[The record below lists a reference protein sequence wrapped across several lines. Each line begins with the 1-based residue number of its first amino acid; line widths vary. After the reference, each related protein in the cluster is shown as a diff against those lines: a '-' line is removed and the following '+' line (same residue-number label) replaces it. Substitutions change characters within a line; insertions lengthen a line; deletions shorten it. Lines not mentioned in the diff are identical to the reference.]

1 MAGKS
6 LGTLTIDLV
15 AKVGGFVSGMD
26 KAERASAKWSKQV
39 QDDVAK
45 SSAALAGIGA
55 AAIAAGLAVGASGFQ
70 LLKSTSRQIAE
81 TDRWAK
87 SLQLSTQE
95 LLAWQFAAEKAGVS
109 GDQMADIF
117 KDIGDKIG
125 DAVLNKSGE
134 AVDALNALG
143 LSAEKPRRALSTHAV
158 VLARLQCCLWAAENS
173 AGDCDSPGCRGGSNT
188 AGGAGIALCERAAP
202 LLPMGWL

>member
-70 LLKSTSRQIAE
+70 LLKSTSREGANKQVISSQA
-81 TDRWAK
+81 DSLIKISRIWAD
-87 SLQLSTQE
+87 
-95 LLAWQFAAEKAGVS
+95 F
-109 GDQMADIF
+109 
-117 KDIGDKIG
+117 
-125 DAVLNKSGE
+125 
-134 AVDALNALG
+134 
-143 LSAEKPRRALSTHAV
+143 
-158 VLARLQCCLWAAENS
+158 
-173 AGDCDSPGCRGGSNT
+173 
-188 AGGAGIALCERAAP
+188 
-202 LLPMGWL
+202 